1 VSAKTSTPSSR
12 LGAVQPWIRDHYAT
26 LRKGAAPRLSQTR
39 AVVVPVVVDATHRVR
54 EELLP
59 AAAEASSRI
68 GTKAMQRSAPARA
81 EAMNR
86 ANAVLAAARGQAYAE
101 KMAKARSSSGHKKLW
116 FMLCATVTGAAAGVA
131 LVLWQ
136 RSRSQDWVEDDAVHT
151 TLEHNEH
158 DEHDSMQ
165 DASPVNADD
174 PSDLDAGA
182 ASDQPRTEHH
192 ARH

>member
-1 VSAKTSTPSSR
+1 M
-12 LGAVQPWIRDHYAT
+12 GAMQPWIRDHYAA
-26 LRKGAAPRLSQTR
+26 LRNGATPRLNQTR

-59 AAAEASSRI
+59 AAAEMSSRI
-68 GTKAMQRSAPARA
+68 GTKAMTKSAPARA
-81 EAMNR
+81 EAVHR

-101 KMAKARSSSGHKKLW
+101 KMAKAQARSGHKKLW

-136 RSRSQDWVEDDAVHT
+136 RSRSHDWVEDDAVHS
-151 TLEHNEH
+151 TLEGDREH
-158 DEHDSMQ
+158 GEHGLSTDTS
-165 DASPVNADD
+165 SSHSDD
-174 PSDLDAGA
+174 PSDPDGGDAT
-182 ASDQPRTEHH
+182 DQSRAEHH